1 MPSTLNRV
9 VVLLSDELLESLKLQ
24 AEKEKRSLS
33 NQINVCI
40 EKYLEEAA
48 K

>member
-1 MPSTLNRV
+1 MKVKIAITIEED
-9 VVLLSDELLESLKLQ
+9 LLKIIKLQ